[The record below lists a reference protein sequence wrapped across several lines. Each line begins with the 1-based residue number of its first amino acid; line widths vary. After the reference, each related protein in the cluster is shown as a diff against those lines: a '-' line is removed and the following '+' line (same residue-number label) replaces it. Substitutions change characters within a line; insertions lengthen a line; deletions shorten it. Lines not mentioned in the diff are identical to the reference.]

1 MSSRNDYW
9 AYLCLQNDGLA
20 HHGVKGM
27 KWGVRKDRYESFK
40 TTRLRN
46 KLENKQLSERKR
58 ARIYS
63 KYNKAKTH
71 DYNRK
76 IKANAHPSHLRNI
89 GATLVKSMLIG
100 AGISIAAKGAMK
112 LRMSSLGMDEFEYL
126 MAEDYGFMR
135 KVGAG
140 AKIAS
145 AATGAQLW
153 YKGIEQSRAIQ
164 ERKRGGRYDLVRR

>member
-9 AYLCLQNDGLA
+9 AYLSLQNDGLS
-20 HHGVKGM
+20 HHGIKGM

-46 KLENKQLSERKR
+46 KLESKDLSERKR
-58 ARIYS
+58 NRVYA
-63 KYNKAKTH
+63 KYNKAKTN
-71 DYNRK
+71 DYKRK

-100 AGISIAAKGAMK
+100 AGISLAAKGAMK

-126 MAEDYGFMR
+126 LAEDYGFMK
-135 KVGAG
+135 KVGNG
-140 AKIAS
+140 ARMAS
-145 AATGAQLW
+145 AAAGAQLW

-164 ERKRGGRYDLVRR
+164 ERKRGGRYDLMRR